1 MHKTQV
7 VLEDWQY
14 EALQTLAEQEHRS
27 ISDLVR
33 EMLTQHLVGNHEIA
47 RQRLAAMEG
56 IGADAHASGAR
67 PRRLFVSH
75 TVMALMA
82 HAFVDTS
89 AWFAYVNRLDADHT
103 AHPQPVSDVSGAARH
118 VQLHLR

>member
-14 EALQTLAEQEHRS
+14 EALQILAEQEHRS

-33 EMLTQHLVGNHEIA
+33 EMLTRYLVGNHEIA

-56 IGADAHASGAR
+56 IGNNAQASGE
-67 PRRLFVSH
+67 
-75 TVMALMA
+75 A
-82 HAFVDTS
+82 HDAFLYNT
-89 AWFAYVNRLDADHT
+89 R
-103 AHPQPVSDVSGAARH
+103 
-118 VQLHLR
+118 

>member
-14 EALQTLAEQEHRS
+14 EALRSLAEQEHRS

-33 EMLTQHLVGNHEIA
+33 EMLTRYLAGNREIA

-56 IGADAHASGAR
+56 IGADAHATGQD
-67 PRRLFVSH
+67 H
-75 TVMALMA
+75 D
-82 HAFVDTS
+82 AFLYNT
-89 AWFAYVNRLDADHT
+89 R
-103 AHPQPVSDVSGAARH
+103 
-118 VQLHLR
+118 

>member
-14 EALQTLAEQEHRS
+14 KALQTLAEQEHRS

-33 EMLTQHLVGNHEIA
+33 EMLTRYLVGNHEIA

-56 IGADAHASGAR
+56 IGADAHATGQDHDAF
-67 PRRLFVSH
+67 LYH
-75 TVMALMA
+75 T
-82 HAFVDTS
+82 
-89 AWFAYVNRLDADHT
+89 R
-103 AHPQPVSDVSGAARH
+103 
-118 VQLHLR
+118 